1 MATGKTTK
9 TLVWILM
16 GMLILGLGGFGVTN
30 LSGNL
35 RTIGTV
41 GDLDLDINQYARGL
55 QDDIRAIEAQ
65 TGQSLNFAQI
75 QQFGVDAAVLNRIVA
90 TRALDHEAAQFGMSI
105 GDANLQRQILE
116 ISAFQGIDGRF
127 DREGYTFALQQQGL
141 SESEFEDSL
150 REETV
155 RSLLQGAIVSGTS
168 MPAIYT
174 DTLINYVGARR
185 DFSWVRLSQTDL
197 GDTLPTPSDTDLETF
212 HAANEALFTLPE
224 MKRLTYTLLTPNM
237 LLDSVEVS
245 EEALKELYQSRAAEF
260 VQAERRLVERL
271 VFPDDAAAESAKT
284 ELENG
289 NTTFELVVA
298 GRGLTLSDIDLGDVT
313 RDDLGDAGGAV
324 FDANAGTVVGPFPS
338 SLGPALFRINGV
350 LPARET
356 TFEQATPAL
365 RIELAGDRTRRV
377 IDDQIEHIEDL
388 LAGGAALEDLAK
400 ETDMKLA
407 TLDWHA
413 ANGEAAAAYANFNEA
428 AALVTLDDFPE
439 VIQLDDGGIV
449 AMRLDEILDPRVQP
463 IADIPE
469 DVADAWQ
476 RAEIDK
482 LLFAKAETIVAEIAT
497 GTDMSEMNLL
507 VNKEAAITRADY
519 IEGTPPTFLED
530 IFAMTIGDLKIVDS
544 FGTVLIVR
552 LDDTRGPDLANPDL
566 AIVRQ
571 RLEEQAAGAISQD
584 IFSAFTGDLRARA
597 GVSLDQ
603 SAINAVNANFQ

>member
-41 GDLDLDINQYARGL
+41 GDKDLDINQYARGL
-55 QDDIRAIEAQ
+55 QSDIRAIEAQ
-65 TGQSLNFAQI
+65 TGQTLNFAQV
-75 QQFGVDAAVLNRIVA
+75 QQFGVDAGVLNRLIA
-90 TRALDHEAAQFGMSI
+90 TRALDYEAAQFGMSI
-105 GDANLQRQILE
+105 GDTNLQRQILE
-116 ISAFQGIDGRF
+116 IPAFQGIDGRF
-127 DREGYTFALQQQGL
+127 DREGYKFALNQQGL

-174 DTLINYVGARR
+174 DTLINYVGERR
-185 DFSWVRLSQTDL
+185 DFSWVRLSNSDL
-197 GDTLPTPSDTDLETF
+197 GEEQPLPTDAELEAF

-224 MKRLTYTLLTPNM
+224 MKRLTYALLTPNM
-237 LLDSVEVS
+237 LIDSVEVS
-245 EEALKELYQSRAAEF
+245 EEAMQELYQSRLSEF
-260 VQAERRLVERL
+260 VQDERRLVERL
-271 VFPDDAAAESAKT
+271 VFPDQAAAETAKI
-284 ELENG
+284 ELEG
-289 NTTFELVVA
+289 AGSLFEKIVE
-298 GRGLTLSDIDLGDVT
+298 GRGLSLSDIDLGDVT
-313 RDDLGDAGGAV
+313 RDDLGDAGDAV
-324 FDANAGTVVGPFPS
+324 FNATAGMVVGPFPS

-356 TFEQATPAL
+356 SFEDATPML
-365 RIELAGDRTRRV
+365 RDELAADRTRRV
-377 IDDQIEHIEDL
+377 IDDQVENIEDL
-388 LAGGAALEDLAK
+388 LAGGATLEDLAS
-400 ETDMKLA
+400 ETDMVVR

-413 ANGEAAAAYANFNEA
+413 SIGDGAAAYANFGEA
-428 AALVTLDDFPE
+428 AALITVDDFPE

-449 AMRLDEILDPRVQP
+449 AIRMDETLPPRLQP
-463 IADIPE
+463 VADIRN
-469 DVADAWQ
+469 DVRVAWQ
-476 RAEIDK
+476 RAETDK
-482 LLFAKAETIVAEIAT
+482 QLFAMAEAIVADVAT
-497 GTDMSEMNLL
+497 GKEMGEMGLL

-552 LDDTRGPDLANPDL
+552 LDDIRGPDLANPDL
-566 AIVRQ
+566 ATVRQ

-584 IFSAFTGDLRARA
+584 IFAAFTGDIRARA
-597 GVSLDQ
+597 GVTLDQ
-603 SAINAVNANFQ
+603 RAINAVNANYQ